1 MSDLGIP
8 FPDLWLWFPHQKS
21 LIMKH
26 SQPFT
31 KTNKNLCSIKAILF
45 ETMVL
50 KWLALKSHPRYSSIW
65 SCSQKFRQTMLKHC
79 TKLGEMKPIQL
90 SIWQLDIFHC
100 EKKRKNDPLS
110 NHHGFSQNCHNCT
123 ATSVGTSRKL
133 RDCLDDFSDGPN
145 STAPFQHQ
153 EVVGSFRRSTSANLG
168 EHWYV
173 SSSFLLVVVSRCFT
187 SSYKKVSKNFK
198 VWKVVWRWN

>member
-65 SCSQKFRQTMLKHC
+65 SCSQKFRQTMLKHVQNWGRWNRSNLAYGNW
-79 TKLGEMKPIQL
+79 TS
-90 SIWQLDIFHC
+90 SIVKKK
-100 EKKRKNDPLS
+100 KKRPIKQPSWFLPKLS
-110 NHHGFSQNCHNCT
+110 QLYRYVRWDLAKT
-123 ATSVGTSRKL
+123 ARLSRRL
-133 RDCLDDFSDGPN
+133 
-145 STAPFQHQ
+145 
-153 EVVGSFRRSTSANLG
+153 FRRSELNCTVSTSGSGWILQAKYIRKLG
-168 EHWYV
+168 RTLICFFVFFVGCCFALFHELLQK
-173 SSSFLLVVVSRCFT
+173 SF
-187 SSYKKVSKNFK
+187 
-198 VWKVVWRWN
+198 